1 MSNKFEFHGF
11 TCSDPFGSDLKAYIL
26 KLLGLGLS
34 NMSFLIEDL
43 IQFVPGT
50 MTPFL
55 QGNGTKIRSNQFS
68 EFGSQT

>member
-1 MSNKFEFHGF
+1 MSNNFEFHGF

-26 KLLGLGLS
+26 KLLGLGMS

-43 IQFVPGT
+43 IQFVSGT

-55 QGNGTKIRSNQFS
+55 QGDGTKIRSNQFS